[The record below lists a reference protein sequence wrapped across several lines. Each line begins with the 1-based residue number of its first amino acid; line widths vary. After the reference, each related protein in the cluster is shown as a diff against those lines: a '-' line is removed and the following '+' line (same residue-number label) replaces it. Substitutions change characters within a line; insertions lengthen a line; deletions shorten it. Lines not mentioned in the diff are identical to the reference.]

1 MQENT
6 EYQIYIGCHDSQL
19 RGELVSE
26 DELRAM
32 VVEFFKKKEMAF
44 SMFSA
49 KGGYLHNDSSFI
61 YENSLCINI
70 IGTQDLDI
78 IRLAKSLSMFM
89 NQECSLV
96 VKDIIKTEYR

>member
-49 KGGYLHNDSSFI
+49 KGGYLYNEFFM
-61 YENSLCINI
+61 YQYNRNS
-70 IGTQDLDI
+70 
-78 IRLAKSLSMFM
+78 
-89 NQECSLV
+89 
-96 VKDIIKTEYR
+96 